1 MSTRTTHRDSN
12 YRQQPGLF
20 DLPSASGDVAG
31 AVVGATE
38 GHFSHTADAPA
49 ATVDMTDPMTDHGPQ
64 SRNETYATVQPDHD
78 VAKSKWYTRIIASGR
93 YGVTLDE
100 LSHRYNVP
108 PNAISGRITELARD
122 KLVVRTAQRRETRAS
137 TADRRIT
144 AAVIVATRFLTDP
157 VTPKPESSP
166 MSPQSADLMP
176 DQDTSPKTPIDQ
188 MGHPIEP
195 GNLYSVS
202 VNGRTARCVKVF
214 ESECETYCQ
223 ECRIDGTPAPGSR
236 PQRIDAMDANASW
249 ILMFQPTDRP
259 TA

>member
-1 MSTRTTHRDSN
+1 MSIRTHRDSN

-20 DLPSASGDVAG
+20 DSPSVSGATPEI
-31 AVVGATE
+31 VVGATE

-49 ATVDMTDPMTDHGPQ
+49 AAVADAAGTPTDHGPQ
-64 SRNETYATVQPDHD
+64 SRNETYATVQADHD
-78 VAKSKWYTRIIASGR
+78 ASRSKWYTRIIASGR

-166 MSPQSADLMP
+166 MSPQSADVMP
-176 DQDTSPKTPIDQ
+176 DQDTSPRTPIDQ
-188 MGHPIEP
+188 MGNPIEP

-202 VNGRTARCVKVF
+202 INGRTARCVKVF

-223 ECRIDGTPAPGSR
+223 ECRIDGTPAPSSR
-236 PQRIDAMDANASW
+236 PQRIDAMDSEANW
-249 ILMFQPTDRP
+249 ILMFQPHD
-259 TA
+259 

>member
-1 MSTRTTHRDSN
+1 MTARTHTHRDSN

-20 DLPSASGDVAG
+20 DSPSASGDVAG

-49 ATVDMTDPMTDHGPQ
+49 ATVAAVDMTDHGPQ

-108 PNAISGRITELARD
+108 PNAISGRITELARE
-122 KLVVRTAQRRETRAS
+122 KLVIRTAQRRETRAS

-157 VTPKPESSP
+157 VTPKPESGP
-166 MSPQSADLMP
+166 MSPQATDMMP
-176 DQDTSPKTPIDQ
+176 DQDTSTKTPRDQ
-188 MGHPIEP
+188 TGEPIQP
-195 GNLYSVS
+195 GNLYSV
-202 VNGRTARCVKVF
+202 GIGDRARRCVKVF
-214 ESECETYCQ
+214 EVDCETYCQ
-223 ECRIDGTPAPGSR
+223 ECRIDGTALSNSR
-236 PQRIDAMDANASW
+236 PPSALDAIGRRRHLDPDVPA
-249 ILMFQPTDRP
+249 D
-259 TA
+259 